1 MLSLFPVKQHTVSLQ
16 TGRDRAGHLPS
27 GCVYALI
34 VDPLQ
39 VLTLLGA
46 ERPRKAHKHFMLE
59 MVTWA
64 DTIPADKIGLQ

>member
-1 MLSLFPVKQHTVSLQ
+1 
-16 TGRDRAGHLPS
+16 
-27 GCVYALI
+27 VYALI